1 MIVTPSNNV
10 VIQLRSS
17 IICNIYSP
25 KVAEVCNVELNS
37 QAYVPPCIIAL
48 KGENLKMISV
58 EPLITNTLD
67 KVSVLDMVTELL
79 HWSIN

>member
-1 MIVTPSNNV
+1 M
-10 VIQLRSS
+10 
-17 IICNIYSP
+17 
-25 KVAEVCNVELNS
+25 ELNS
-37 QAYVPPCIIAL
+37 QAYVPSCIIAL

>member
-25 KVAEVCNVELNS
+25 KGTEVCNVELNS
-37 QAYVPPCIIAL
+37 QAYITPCIIAL
-48 KGENLKMISV
+48 KGEHLKMISV

-67 KVSVLDMVTELL
+67 EVSVLGMLTELL